1 MVVFQKLEG
10 KTTTLNFWNQK
21 NGRKFYYSQKLCF
34 DRIFEI
40 KKMEGNSTT
49 PKNCVLTEF
58 LKSKKWKEILLLP
71 KIVFWQ
77 NFWNQK
83 NGRKFYYSQK
93 LCFDRIFEI
102 KKMEGNSTTPKNCVL
117 TEFLKSKKWKE
128 ILLLPKIVFWQN
140 FCMKGVQFSF
150 WFSH

>member
-40 KKMEGNSTT
+40 KKMEGNPTT

-58 LKSKKWKEILLLP
+58 LKSK
-71 KIVFWQ
+71 
-77 NFWNQK
+77 NR
-83 NGRKFYYSQK
+83 RKFYYSQK
-93 LCFDRIFEI
+93 LCFDRIFAW
-102 KKMEGNSTTPKNCVL
+102 KKYNFPSGFLTNTILNYAQECV
-117 TEFLKSKKWKE
+117 FQKVWK
-128 ILLLPKIVFWQN
+128 LLLSKIRRLKLRKFFTLAAILKRNVLKTTN
-140 FCMKGVQFSF
+140 FSF
-150 WFSH
+150 DG